1 MILALVVISIAHT
14 EPSNPDMRI
23 DYTGLALG
31 FGATV
36 LPFWASGELAST
48 GFSSYLFMV
57 PMAVGLACLVALLL
71 VEYGKEEPLAPV
83 KMLWSTIPLTG
94 IVIAMMGGGA
104 FVTFVELTS
113 EYLHQAHNLP
123 ALATGLTFWPE
134 VLGAV
139 VAAVVMGLLYT
150 TKYMPLYAFTG
161 MGMLIAA
168 GVLLAMLSAPSSNT
182 QLLAAI
188 GLLGLGA
195 GATVSPGLFIHGWSA
210 QSSLLARIFALVELV
225 RSIADFILAP
235 VMTQVAHVIS
245 GGKLTSAGVQAAMW
259 LTLWITAAI
268 TAFAGALYLLGGAPL
283 PKPDLKAWIS
293 ENKPAIPSFP
303 LLQVFPKQQ

>member
-1 MILALVVISIAHT
+1 
-14 EPSNPDMRI
+14 
-23 DYTGLALG
+23 
-31 FGATV
+31 
-36 LPFWASGELAST
+36 
-48 GFSSYLFMV
+48 
-57 PMAVGLACLVALLL
+57 
-71 VEYGKEEPLAPV
+71 
-83 KMLWSTIPLTG
+83 MLWSTIPLTG

-113 EYLHQAHNLP
+113 EYLHQVHNLP

-168 GVLLAMLSAPSSNT
+168 GVLLAMLGAPSSNT

-195 GATVSPGLFIHGWSA
+195 GATVSPGLFIAGWSA

-245 GGKLTSAGVQAAMW
+245 GGKLTAAGVQAAMW

-268 TAFAGALYLLGGAPL
+268 TAFAGGLYLLGGAPL
-283 PKPDLKAWIS
+283 PKPDLKAWIN

-303 LLQVFPKQQ
+303 LLQVFPRQQ